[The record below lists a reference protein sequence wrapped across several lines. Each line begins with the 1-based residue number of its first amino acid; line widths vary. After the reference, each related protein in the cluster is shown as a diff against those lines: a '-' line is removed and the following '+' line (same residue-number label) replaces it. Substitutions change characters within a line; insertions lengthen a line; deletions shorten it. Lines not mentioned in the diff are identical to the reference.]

1 MQLDKTHVVIRVR
14 SLSEIG
20 DLAMVMIRQYPSAL
34 LVGFLAGAL
43 PWIILNAAALS
54 WIPIEENQYGISD
67 DEARSELFR
76 YGAWMLLLIA
86 LQTPIA
92 GVFTTIY
99 LGQAVFE
106 KRPTWSA
113 VFREG
118 RRQFWRWFWV
128 LGVKRLAIPAL
139 LLVAV
144 RYGAQFN
151 AVFDVMLPIVI
162 LVGMTIVRASRPFAP
177 EILLLEQCPLR
188 TKAPGVINA
197 ARRSKSLH
205 SPMSSEL
212 SGRFLSV
219 SFIACVLFLSVL
231 WTMIWVRGIV
241 SGKWDWGLF
250 VLLVLIPAAAWV
262 IAGLSI
268 LIRLLNYLDTR
279 IRLEGWE
286 VELAIRAEA
295 IRQFGEE
302 TALPKN
308 AQTDQPETTKTKNAS
323 SSQSKQS
330 VASSTPNQSGSPVPA
345 NASDTEPANATDTG
359 PATTTSGAVS

>member
-14 SLSEIG
+14 TLSEIG
-20 DLAMVMIRQYPSAL
+20 DLAMVMIRKYPSAL

-43 PWIILNAAALS
+43 PWIVFNAAALS

-67 DEARSELFR
+67 DEARGELFR

-128 LGVKRLAIPAL
+128 LGVKRLAIPSL

-144 RYGAQFN
+144 RYGTRFN
-151 AVFDVMLPIVI
+151 AFFDVLLPLVI
-162 LVGMTIVRASRPFAP
+162 LVLMTIVRASRPFAP

-188 TKAPGVINA
+188 AKAPGVINA

-219 SFIACVLFLSVL
+219 GFIAGVLFLSVL

-302 TALPKN
+302 AASKKKPQPDGAGTAKI
-308 AQTDQPETTKTKNAS
+308 ETAPPAH
-323 SSQSKQS
+323 
-330 VASSTPNQSGSPVPA
+330 ASSTPAHASSTPAQSGAPVPA
-345 NASDTEPANATDTG
+345 NASDTEP
-359 PATTTSGAVS
+359 TTTSSGVVG